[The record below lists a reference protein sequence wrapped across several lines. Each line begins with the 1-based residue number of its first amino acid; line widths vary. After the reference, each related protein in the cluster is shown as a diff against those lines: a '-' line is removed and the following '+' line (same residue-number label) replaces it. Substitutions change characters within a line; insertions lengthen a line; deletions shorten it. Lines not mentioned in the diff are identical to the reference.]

1 MVIKSVPIK
10 FLIITVLTIIIT
22 ILHYST
28 GHGNMVLHMLHR
40 ELYTIPILLA
50 SFWFGLRIGLSVSA
64 IISVIYAAYILHSG
78 VALSSEITVFSQIIF
93 FNLIAIALG
102 WVVDLQRKQQAQLM
116 HAEKLAVLGRAA
128 TAVSYE
134 MRNILDSLKQ
144 LSAKS
149 DDNRSSESRLT
160 EELEKEIYRLEGLLE
175 NFSSYVRPE
184 QFETLSKDLN
194 EIIRQRL
201 KHYKRRLR
209 KSQITIQTSL
219 AENDCTS
226 QVNVEQIGWVIDQ
239 LIGNAIELSSPG
251 SSIQIRSEQSAGH
264 CQIDVQD
271 WGPGIR
277 PEHMQK
283 IFQPFFTTTGEGTG
297 LSLACSKK
305 ILDDMGGSIRV
316 ASEWGKGATFTLIV
330 PREKQPK
337 FFRDKILSKGKTST
351 P

>member
-134 MRNILDSLKQ
+134 MGNILDSLKR
-144 LSAKS
+144 LSAETI
-149 DDNRSSESRLT
+149 DGRSSEQRLT
-160 EELEKEIYRLEGLLE
+160 VELQQDINTLESLLD
-175 NFSSYVRPE
+175 NFSSYVPRE

-194 EIIRQRL
+194 EIITQRL
-201 KHYKRRLR
+201 EHHKRQL
-209 KSQITIQTSL
+209 KESQISVHTIL
-219 AENDCTS
+219 NENGCIS
-226 QVNVEQIGWVIDQ
+226 QVNVEKIAWVIDQ
-239 LIGNAIELSSPG
+239 LIDNAIELSSPG
-251 SSIQIRSEQSAGH
+251 GSIQIRSERGTEY
-264 CQIDVQD
+264 CRIDVQD
-271 WGPGIR
+271 QGPGIR
-277 PEHMQK
+277 PEHLPKM
-283 IFQPFFTTTGEGTG
+283 FQPFFTTTGKGTG

-305 ILDDMGGSIRV
+305 ILDDMGGKIQV
-316 ASEWGKGATFTLIV
+316 ASEWGKGATFILTV
-330 PREKQPK
+330 PREEHSVS
-337 FFRDKILSKGKTST
+337 FRDKVLAKGKTSS

>member
-1 MVIKSVPIK
+1 MEIKSVPFK
-10 FLIITVLTIIIT
+10 FLTIIVLTIIIT

-50 SFWFGLRIGLSVSA
+50 SFWFGLRTGLSVSA

-78 VALSSEITVFSQIIF
+78 VALSGEITVFSQIIF

-102 WVVDLQRKQQAQLM
+102 WVVDLQRKQQVKLV

-128 TAVSYE
+128 TAMSYE
-134 MRNILDSLKQ
+134 MRNILDSLKR
-144 LSAKS
+144 LSTKS
-149 DDNRSSESRLT
+149 FDGRSCESGLT
-160 EELEKEIYRLEGLLE
+160 EELHQNIDTLEGLLE
-175 NFSSYVRPE
+175 NFSSYVLPE
-184 QFETLSKDLN
+184 QVETLSKDLN
-194 EIIRQRL
+194 EIITLRVKHHKSRL
-201 KHYKRRLR
+201 KE
-209 KSQITIQTSL
+209 SQVTVQTTL
-219 AENDCTS
+219 DENDCTS

-251 SSIQIRSEQSAGH
+251 DNIQILSEQSVDH
-264 CQIDVQD
+264 CRIDVQD

-283 IFQPFFTTTGEGTG
+283 IFQPFFTTTGKGTG

-305 ILDDMGGSIRV
+305 ILDDLGGSIQV

-330 PREKQPK
+330 PREKQTES
-337 FFRDKILSKGKTST
+337 FRDKVLAKGKTSL